1 MPAAVRGRASVAIA
15 GLVLGSAR
23 SRRPPARQPPPARP
37 SSSPR
42 STAAAGTP
50 APRSPTTSS
59 NSTTSPP
66 RRWTSRIGL
75 SSTTRAASA
84 TPGGTCT
91 IGSGSIAPG
100 GFFLVQLAGSTNGV
114 ALPTPDSSCSSPNLS
129 GTTGSVELANPAG
142 VVDLVGYGAATDLAV
157 RLVRP
162 RPGGRRTPGA
172 GAQPEVAGSSLLTVG
187 APGTIR
193 GPLLLESP

>member
-15 GLVLGSAR
+15 GLVLGSAAIAV
-23 SRRPPARQPPPARP
+23 SP
-37 SSSPR
+37 SATAAPSTTILISEVYGGGGNSGAPFTNDFVELHNI
-42 STAAAGTP
+42 STAAVDLKD
-50 APRSPTTSS
+50 
-59 NSTTSPP
+59 
-66 RRWTSRIGL
+66 WTLKYYS
-75 SSTTRAASA
+75 SSTGNT
-84 TPGGTCT
+84 GGTCT
-91 IGSGSIAPG
+91 IGMGSIAPG

-142 VVDLVGYGAATDLAV
+142 LVDLVGYGAATDLAV